1 MSAASQF
8 FSLNRRISRALTPS
22 SIHEANVVGVYRK
35 VGAMLLS
42 HPDVSRVL
50 DVGAGRSWHFPAH
63 YKKWYGIHLIGADID
78 AAEMASNTSL
88 DEKIVAD
95 VVKSIPV
102 EPGSI
107 DLVMVNSGVEHFAD
121 NEQFLRNVS
130 AALRPGGFLLAQF
143 PSRYAPFAIV
153 NRLLPQPLSRKLL
166 GVTMGET
173 AKELGFRAFY
183 DRTHYSGFRNM
194 YRQVGFRELYY
205 VPGFFSSSYFEF
217 FLPLFCL
224 SYLFDAIRFA
234 TGSRN
239 LASYHLWVLQKP
251 GGPVHGDGAF
261 RFYAWE

>member
-1 MSAASQF
+1 MTAISRF
-8 FSLNRRISRALTPS
+8 FSLNRRISQALTPS
-22 SIHEANVVGVYRK
+22 SVHEANVVAVYRK

-42 HPDVSRVL
+42 HPGVSRVL
-50 DVGAGRSWHFPAH
+50 DVGAGRSWHFPLH

-78 AAEMASNTSL
+78 AEEMAPNTSL
-88 DEKIVAD
+88 DQRIVTN
-95 VVKSIPV
+95 VVKEMPV

-107 DLVMVNSGVEHFAD
+107 DLVMVNSGVEHFSD
-121 NEQFLRNVS
+121 NEQFLRNVF

-143 PSRYAPFAIV
+143 PSRYAPFAIA
-153 NRLLPQPLSRKLL
+153 NRLLPQAISRKLL
-166 GVTMGET
+166 GATMGDT
-173 AKELGFRAFY
+173 AEELGFRAFY

-217 FLPLFCL
+217 FFPLFCL

-234 TGSRN
+234 TGNRN

-251 GGPVHGDGAF
+251 GTPVQEDDPF